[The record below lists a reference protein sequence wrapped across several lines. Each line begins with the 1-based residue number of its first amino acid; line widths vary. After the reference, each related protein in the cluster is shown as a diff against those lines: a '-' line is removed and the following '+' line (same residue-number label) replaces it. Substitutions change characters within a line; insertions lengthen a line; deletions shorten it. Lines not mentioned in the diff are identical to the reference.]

1 MYTPNF
7 KTPSI
12 LSVSQLNTYIKSLL
26 ENDIKLNTVFL
37 AGEISNFNVNS
48 KSGHAY
54 LTLKD
59 ESSVIR
65 SIMFVGNLRYLKFMP
80 ANGMKVICRGRVTV
94 YAPTGQYQLN
104 IEDMQPDGIGALTLA
119 YEQLKAKLSQ
129 KGLFSVEHKKPLPRF
144 PQTVGVITS
153 PTGAAIQDIRKTLL
167 RRFPCV
173 DIVLCPVLV
182 QGDGAPEQ
190 LIRAVKLLDEYNLC
204 DVIIIGRGGGSV
216 EDLWAFNNENLA
228 YAIYDCK
235 IPVISAVGHEIN
247 DTICDFVADKRAA
260 TPTAAAEIAVPDQNE
275 LRAFYRKQFQYV
287 TASVN
292 NLLNNSSLLVSNL
305 RHRLSAVSPKTAI
318 NEYELNLKNTSNV
331 VSGKMDEKLNF
342 DLSKIKNTASKLDA
356 LNPISVLAR
365 GYSIAEKDG
374 KVISSKKQLH
384 SGDKFTL
391 EFSDGKMTA
400 TAGE

>member
-65 SIMFVGNLRYLKFMP
+65 SIMFAGNLRYLKFMP

-119 YEQLKAKLSQ
+119 YEQLKEKLSQ
-129 KGLFSVEHKKPLPRF
+129 KGLFSVEHKRPLPRF

-305 RHRLSAVSPKTAI
+305 RHRLSAVSPKYST
-318 NEYELNLKNTSNV
+318 YQY
-331 VSGKMDEKLNF
+331 
-342 DLSKIKNTASKLDA
+342 
-356 LNPISVLAR
+356 IS
-365 GYSIAEKDG
+365 
-374 KVISSKKQLH
+374 
-384 SGDKFTL
+384 
-391 EFSDGKMTA
+391 
-400 TAGE
+400 

>member
-1 MYTPNF
+1 M
-7 KTPSI
+7 
-12 LSVSQLNTYIKSLL
+12 LS
-26 ENDIKLNTVFL
+26 
-37 AGEISNFNVNS
+37 
-48 KSGHAY
+48 
-54 LTLKD
+54 
-59 ESSVIR
+59 
-65 SIMFVGNLRYLKFMP
+65 
-80 ANGMKVICRGRVTV
+80 
-94 YAPTGQYQLN
+94 
-104 IEDMQPDGIGALTLA
+104 
-119 YEQLKAKLSQ
+119 
-129 KGLFSVEHKKPLPRF
+129 
-144 PQTVGVITS
+144 
-153 PTGAAIQDIRKTLL
+153 
-167 RRFPCV
+167 
-173 DIVLCPVLV
+173 
-182 QGDGAPEQ
+182 
-190 LIRAVKLLDEYNLC
+190 VKLLDGYSLC

-287 TASVN
+287 ASSVD
-292 NLLNNSSLLVSNL
+292 NLLNNSNLLMSNL
-305 RHRLSAVSPKTAI
+305 RHRISVVSPEIAI
-318 NEYELNLKNTSNV
+318 NQYELNLKNTSHV
-331 VSGKMDEKLNF
+331 ISGKTEERFNL

-374 KVISSKKQLH
+374 KVISSKKQLR

-391 EFSDGKMTA
+391 EFYDGKMTA

>member
-1 MYTPNF
+1 M
-7 KTPSI
+7 
-12 LSVSQLNTYIKSLL
+12 
-26 ENDIKLNTVFL
+26 
-37 AGEISNFNVNS
+37 
-48 KSGHAY
+48 
-54 LTLKD
+54 
-59 ESSVIR
+59 
-65 SIMFVGNLRYLKFMP
+65 
-80 ANGMKVICRGRVTV
+80 
-94 YAPTGQYQLN
+94 
-104 IEDMQPDGIGALTLA
+104 
-119 YEQLKAKLSQ
+119 
-129 KGLFSVEHKKPLPRF
+129 
-144 PQTVGVITS
+144 
-153 PTGAAIQDIRKTLL
+153 
-167 RRFPCV
+167 
-173 DIVLCPVLV
+173 
-182 QGDGAPEQ
+182 
-190 LIRAVKLLDEYNLC
+190 
-204 DVIIIGRGGGSV
+204 
-216 EDLWAFNNENLA
+216 WAFNNENLA

-331 VSGKMDEKLNF
+331 VSGKMDERLNF

-356 LNPISVLAR
+356 LNPISVLSR

-391 EFSDGKMTA
+391 EFSDGKITA